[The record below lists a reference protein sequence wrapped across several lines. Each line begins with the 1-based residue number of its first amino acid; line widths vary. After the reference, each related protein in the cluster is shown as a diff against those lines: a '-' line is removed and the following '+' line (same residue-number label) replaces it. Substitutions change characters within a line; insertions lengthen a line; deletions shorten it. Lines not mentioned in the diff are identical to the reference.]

1 MRVIEMD
8 LPDEELGVYAIS
20 IVDQP
25 AIESNFIALSK
36 PGKQQYSFAKLDEEK
51 RLLVGA
57 ALIPNKQIL
66 RIDENNEPYYIFF
79 PKSVVKKAAYNFLKN
94 SMHLNATLQHENK
107 VSGLSVV
114 ESWLVEDSENDKCN
128 NYGLKM
134 PVGTWMIAMKV
145 DNQEI
150 WENEVKSQNVRG
162 FSIEAFFTE
171 KLSASKVQK
180 SVEQS
185 IIDTIVQSVK

>member
-1 MRVIEMD
+1 
-8 LPDEELGVYAIS
+8 
-20 IVDQP
+20 
-25 AIESNFIALSK
+25 
-36 PGKQQYSFAKLDEEK
+36 
-51 RLLVGA
+51 
-57 ALIPNKQIL
+57 
-66 RIDENNEPYYIFF
+66 
-79 PKSVVKKAAYNFLKN
+79 
-94 SMHLNATLQHENK
+94 MHLNATLQHENK